1 MHENTSYLYRKSQN
15 YQCNYKLQVFRLQV
29 TSGSDHITDVIVNLI
44 LKIWADSANSASDFP
59 SFKDLSCLKS
69 VKLLM
74 SAC

>member
-1 MHENTSYLYRKSQN
+1 M
-15 YQCNYKLQVFRLQV
+15 FRLQV

-44 LKIWADSANSASDFP
+44 LKIWADSASSASDFP

-74 SAC
+74 SACWQKAQFMDELKNGLLAEYE